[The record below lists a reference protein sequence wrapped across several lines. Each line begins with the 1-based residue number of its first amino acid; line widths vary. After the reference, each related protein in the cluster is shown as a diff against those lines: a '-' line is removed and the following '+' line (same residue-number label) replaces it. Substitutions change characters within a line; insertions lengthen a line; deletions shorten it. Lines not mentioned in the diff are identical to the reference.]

1 MKKSKTNIKPDTT
14 VHKAITKKQTPARPL
29 PGDRVAHAD
38 TARMI
43 RVDHAGE
50 YGAVRIYAGQR
61 AVMGESHKKAGL
73 LKHMYEQEKVH
84 LARFDKFINE
94 RGVRPTIMTP
104 FWHVAGFALGA
115 TTALMGEKA
124 AMACTQAVEEVID
137 DHYQEQLD
145 KLNGSDPE
153 LEDMIEKFQAE
164 EVEHKKIAE
173 ENGAEDALGYP
184 VLSGLIK
191 AGCKAAIWVSKRV

>member
-1 MKKSKTNIKPDTT
+1 MSKTNKNPLPKPTLE
-14 VHKAITKKQTPARPL
+14 KEAPARPL
-29 PGDRVAHAD
+29 PGDRTLAEE
-38 TARMI
+38 TERMI

-61 AVMGESHKKAGL
+61 AVMGDKHPKAGL
-73 LKHMYEQEKVH
+73 LKHMYEQEEVH
-84 LARFDKFINE
+84 LDRFNKMISE
-94 RGVRPTIMTP
+94 RGVRPTLMTP

-137 DHYQEQLD
+137 DHYQHQRD
-145 KLNGSDPE
+145 KLKGKDPE
-153 LEDMIEKFQAE
+153 LEEVIEKFQAE

-173 ENGAEDALGYP
+173 EHGAEEAVGYP
-184 VLSGLIK
+184 VLSAAIK
-191 AGCKAAIWVSKRV
+191 AGCKAAIWISKRV

>member
-1 MKKSKTNIKPDTT
+1 MTQ
-14 VHKAITKKQTPARPL
+14 HKAVTEKQTPALPL
-29 PGDRVAHAD
+29 PGDRTLSED
-38 TARMI
+38 TNRMI

-61 AVMGESHKKAGL
+61 AIMGESHPKAAL
-73 LKHMYEQEKVH
+73 LKHMYEQEEVH
-84 LARFDKFINE
+84 LDRFNKFITN
-94 RGVRPTIMTP
+94 RGVRPTLMTP

-115 TTALMGEKA
+115 GTALMGEKA

-145 KLNGSDPE
+145 KLDGADPE
-153 LEDMIEKFQAE
+153 LEDNIKLFQAE
-164 EVEHKKIAE
+164 EVEHKRIAE
-173 ENGAEDALGYP
+173 ENGAEEAVGYP

-191 AGCKAAIWVSKRV
+191 TGCEAAIWLSKRV

>member
-1 MKKSKTNIKPDTT
+1 MSK
-14 VHKAITKKQTPARPL
+14 HKAVTEKQIPARPL
-29 PGDRVAHAD
+29 PGDRSLKED
-38 TARMI
+38 TERMI

-61 AVMGESHKKAGL
+61 AVMGDSHPKSAL
-73 LKHMYEQEKVH
+73 LKHMYEQEEVH
-84 LARFDKFINE
+84 LERFNKFIKE

-115 TTALMGEKA
+115 GTALLGEKA

-137 DHYQEQLD
+137 EHYQEQLD
-145 KLNGSDPE
+145 KLDGNDPE
-153 LEDMIEKFQAE
+153 LEDKIKLFQAE

-173 ENGAEDALGYP
+173 EHGAEEAPGYP
-184 VLSGLIK
+184 VLSSLIK
-191 AGCKAAIWVSKRV
+191 TGCKAAIWISKRV

>member
-1 MKKSKTNIKPDTT
+1 MAKTAKETLPKPTLE
-14 VHKAITKKQTPARPL
+14 KQVPARPL
-29 PGDRVAHAD
+29 PGDRNLKEE
-38 TARMI
+38 TERMI

-61 AVMGESHKKAGL
+61 AVMGDSHPKAGL
-73 LKHMYEQEKVH
+73 LKHMHEQEEVH
-84 LARFDKFINE
+84 LDRFNKMITE
-94 RGVRPTIMTP
+94 RGVRPTLMTP

-137 DHYQEQLD
+137 DHYQHQRDRLEG
-145 KLNGSDPE
+145 KDPE
-153 LEDMIEKFQAE
+153 LEEVIEKFQAE

-173 ENGAEDALGYP
+173 EHGAEEAVGYP
-184 VLSGLIK
+184 VLSAAIK
-191 AGCKAAIWVSKRV
+191 AGCKAAIWISKRV